1 MSAEEKAGLTKSGE
15 EGEEEAGE
23 QYDPISIG
31 SLFRFANGV
40 DMFLLVFG
48 SIGACLQGA
57 AMPAFSLV
65 FGEVRPHPR
74 PRTLP
79 RVLPPLSCGLLPAA
93 RAYLHCAGR
102 CFS

>member
-15 EGEEEAGE
+15 EDTGE
-23 QYDPISIG
+23 QYEPISVG

-57 AMPAFSLV
+57 AMPAFSLI
-65 FGEVRPHPR
+65 FGEVRTYH
-74 PRTLP
+74 
-79 RVLPPLSCGLLPAA
+79 AA
-93 RAYLHCAGR
+93 AHFAAAAAY
-102 CFS
+102 

>member
-1 MSAEEKAGLTKSGE
+1 MSAEEKAGLTKSGK

-23 QYDPISIG
+23 QYEPISIG

-40 DMFLLVFG
+40 DMLLLIFG

-57 AMPAFSLV
+57 AMPAFSLI

-79 RVLPPLSCGLLPAA
+79 LSCGLLPAA
-93 RAYLHCAGR
+93 VYLLCAGR
-102 CFS
+102 CIS